1 MRCAFKK
8 SVSGKRLSKKS
19 VSGGKRFSGKRL
31 SGLAALPVCLLAA
44 SLAILSAS
52 FHHTEAL
59 PPVPP
64 PEKPAVEGPH
74 RTAVEGEASFAEDFS
89 DAVFIGDSRTQ
100 MLQLYT
106 GLSSADFFTAVGLM
120 VNQADTKE
128 VVPQEDGSKCTVLEA
143 VAKRQY
149 RRIYIMFGTNELG
162 WSYPKVFRDKYVELL
177 QTLQELQPEARIYVQ
192 TIFPVTK
199 ARSDQGTYENNE
211 NVLRFNQEIRAA
223 AEEAGTVLLET
234 AALFDDGAGNLPAE
248 DATDGVHLTAACCW
262 QWLEYLR
269 ANP

>member
-1 MRCAFKK
+1 MRNSKILTALAVLLLLLMALVALPAFFHSPPPLPAPEAWEKAPPDP
-8 SVSGKRLSKKS
+8 SLTRLS
-19 VSGGKRFSGKRL
+19 
-31 SGLAALPVCLLAA
+31 LPQGAR
-44 SLAILSAS
+44 
-52 FHHTEAL
+52 
-59 PPVPP
+59 P
-64 PEKPAVEGPH
+64 
-74 RTAVEGEASFAEDFS
+74 FAEDFS
-89 DAVFIGDSRTQ
+89 DAAFIGDSRTQ
-100 MLQLYT
+100 ILQLYT
-106 GLSSADFFTAVGLM
+106 GLSSADFFTAVGLTAS
-120 VNQADTKE
+120 QARTKA
-128 VVPQEDGSKCTVLEA
+128 VVPQADGTMISIPEA
-143 VAKRQY
+143 LTQRQY